1 MATETKS
8 KRIFY
13 FDALRAL
20 AILSVILIH
29 TFNTCTNL
37 HTFYTPYPSLS
48 WFLAVFLGN
57 YSRVGVDL
65 FLMLSGALSLGREWE
80 ISSFLSKRI
89 PRISYPFIFWGFVL
103 SLFMVGFSYV
113 HPDAFFTLTQY
124 DLSSFIY
131 YLRDSYLAIND
142 GFSSYW
148 FFWLILGT
156 YLIMP
161 VYNKWLLNC
170 DMKEVE
176 YFLVIW
182 LFVTVFVSF
191 DLTCPVDLTYFTGAI
206 GVVVLGY
213 YLRYSEREIYKNP
226 YFIVMLMV
234 CSFFLLTTATFQ
246 YTLPGVFIR
255 INRFHIFIIM
265 EVVGIFLLFRNF
277 SLYFPKAHLSK
288 RPIFS
293 KSVSLLAKYSYGLY
307 LTHRALILVV
317 YYLVGMTNYVYAAIA
332 VVFVLTTLLAVF
344 IMHCFNHVPYLNRI
358 IGSK

>member
-1 MATETKS
+1 METKTKS

-29 TFNTCTNL
+29 TFNTCTNM

-48 WFLAVFLGN
+48 WFLSTLLGN

-80 ISSFLSKRI
+80 IQTFLAKRI
-89 PRISYPFIFWGFVL
+89 PRIVYPFIFWGFVL
-103 SLFMVGFSYV
+103 SVFMVGFSYF
-113 HPDAFFTLTQY
+113 HPDAFFTVTQY
-124 DLSSFIY
+124 DLSSFLN
-131 YLRDSYLAIND
+131 YLKYSYLAIND

-161 VYNKWLLNC
+161 VYNKWLLHC

-182 LFVTVFVSF
+182 LFVTILTSF
-191 DLTCPVDLTYFTGAI
+191 GIECPITLTYFTGAI

-213 YLRYSEREIYKNP
+213 YLRYSEREIYNNP
-226 YFIVMLMV
+226 YFIVMLLV
-234 CSFFLLTTATFQ
+234 GSFFLLTAATFQ

-255 INRFHIFIIM
+255 VNRFHIFIIM
-265 EVVGIFLLFRNF
+265 EVIGIFLLFRNF
-277 SLYFPKAHLSK
+277 SSYFPNAHLSK
-288 RPIFS
+288 HRIFS

-307 LTHRALILVV
+307 LNHRALILVV
-317 YYLVGMTNYVYAAIA
+317 YYVVGMTDYVYAAIA
-332 VVFVLTTLLAVF
+332 VVFVLTTMLATF
-344 IMHCFNHVPYLNRI
+344 IMYCFDHVPYLNRI